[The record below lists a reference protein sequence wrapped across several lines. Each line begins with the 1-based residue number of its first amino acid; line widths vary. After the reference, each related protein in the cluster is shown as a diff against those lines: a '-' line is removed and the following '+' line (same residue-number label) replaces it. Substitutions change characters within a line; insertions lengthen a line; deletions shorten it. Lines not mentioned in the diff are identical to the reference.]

1 MAPLLKAE
9 SIRHSYRGTLAC
21 SVADIGFTGGMI
33 SAVVG
38 PSGAG
43 KTTFLRI
50 LAGLTIPDE
59 GQVWYR
65 GDPLYRGIRR
75 RRRGRTACDLAGM
88 VMVFHE
94 PHLFRGTVR
103 CNLEY
108 GLRLRRTDWPS
119 REARITQVAG
129 ILGLQDAL
137 HWQVGSLSAGEA
149 QRVAL
154 GRALVLEPGVV
165 ILDEPTANLDP
176 VNIRT
181 LETALVQACSEWN
194 VAVVM
199 VTHNLAQARR
209 IADRISFFDGGR
221 LQSTEP
227 VEEFFCKSSTGK
239 QRAFLEG
246 DAVG

>member
-1 MAPLLKAE
+1 MVLLQAE

-21 SVADIGFTGGMI
+21 SVPGIGFTGGMI
-33 SAVVG
+33 NAVVG

-50 LAGLTIPDE
+50 LAGLIVPDE

-65 GDPLYRGIRR
+65 GEPLYRKV
-75 RRRGRTACDLAGM
+75 RGRAGRTECDLDGM
-88 VMVFHE
+88 VMVFQE
-94 PHLFRGTVR
+94 PQLFRGTVR

-108 GLRLRRTDWPS
+108 GLRLRRTDRPL
-119 REARITQVAG
+119 REARVTQVAG
-129 ILGLQDAL
+129 LLGLQDAL
-137 HWQVGSLSAGEA
+137 DWQVGSLSAGEA

-165 ILDEPTANLDP
+165 ILDEPTASLDP

-209 IADRISFFDGGR
+209 IADRISFFDSGR

-227 VEEFFCKSSTGK
+227 VEAFFREPSTGK